1 MNNRRLLFTLAAI
14 VALAMPLQSKE
25 YTILSPDKSLSVTLS
40 DDSVLTYSVV
50 LSGTTVL
57 ERSPLGIYRDDV
69 AYPCAMTVSRALAQ
83 RTGNIDY
90 DNPRGKCSHVAKS
103 YTEQEFEVAQGK
115 FAVVFRVLD
124 DGVAFAYRLTG
135 KGKGVKVYAEETG
148 FRFPEGSRAFC
159 SQLAKGKSGWCATNP
174 SYEDHYHFDVP
185 LGEESEHRQG
195 WVFPLLVHNG
205 DVWTLLSE
213 TGTDE
218 SYVAC
223 HLGEARDNCYQIKF
237 PEDGHNMAYDPTWAA
252 VDTPY
257 LTPWRVMAVSRNIAD
272 IVATTL
278 PDDLVEQKHV
288 AQVEYKPGKAAWS
301 WLFYADAWTTYDGS
315 RKFIDM
321 AAELGFGY
329 CLIDA
334 FWDQWIGRERI
345 AELSAYAQ
353 QKGVRLLLWYNSN
366 GNWNGASY
374 LSPTNIMNNAEK
386 RRAEMEWM
394 RSIGVAGI
402 KVDFFGGDKQNSIKL
417 YTDILADCN
426 RYGLICNFH
435 GATLPRGWARM
446 YPAFFNAEAVMG
458 QEFCRGNHENEAMRA
473 RHITVLPFTRNAVA
487 PMDFTPTVLN
497 EVLGQDANLSLRS
510 TTTAF
515 ELALPVIMFAP
526 LSHYGLIPDDL
537 KRMPRSLFD
546 YFRKLPT
553 VWDETRLLS
562 GYPGRDVVMARR
574 SGNVWYVAG
583 INGEDT
589 AKTIDVDLSQ
599 LAAKGS
605 AQIFTTVAASRGE
618 VACSEGNKAD
628 GTIKFALQPRD
639 GFLIVI
645 K

>member
-1 MNNRRLLFTLAAI
+1 MNNRRLLFTIAAI

-115 FAVVFRVLD
+115 FAVVFRVLN

-185 LGEESEHRQG
+185 LEEESEHRQG

-223 HLGEARDNCYQIKF
+223 HLGEARDNCYQIKL

-257 LTPWRVMAVSRNIAD
+257 LTPWRVMAISRNIVD

-288 AQVEYKPGKAAWS
+288 AQVEYNP
-301 WLFYADAWTTYDGS
+301 
-315 RKFIDM
+315 
-321 AAELGFGY
+321 
-329 CLIDA
+329 
-334 FWDQWIGRERI
+334 ER
-345 AELSAYAQ
+345 
-353 QKGVRLLLWYNSN
+353 R
-366 GNWNGASY
+366 
-374 LSPTNIMNNAEK
+374 
-386 RRAEMEWM
+386 
-394 RSIGVAGI
+394 
-402 KVDFFGGDKQNSIKL
+402 
-417 YTDILADCN
+417 
-426 RYGLICNFH
+426 H
-435 GATLPRGWARM
+435 GAGYSMLMPGPLMTDRASLSTWRPNWAS
-446 YPAFFNAEAVMG
+446 AIA
-458 QEFCRGNHENEAMRA
+458 
-473 RHITVLPFTRNAVA
+473 
-487 PMDFTPTVLN
+487 
-497 EVLGQDANLSLRS
+497 LS
-510 TTTAF
+510 T
-515 ELALPVIMFAP
+515 
-526 LSHYGLIPDDL
+526 
-537 KRMPRSLFD
+537 
-546 YFRKLPT
+546 
-553 VWDETRLLS
+553 LS
-562 GYPGRDVVMARR
+562 GT
-574 SGNVWYVAG
+574 
-583 INGEDT
+583 NG
-589 AKTIDVDLSQ
+589 
-599 LAAKGS
+599 LAAN
-605 AQIFTTVAASRGE
+605 A
-618 VACSEGNKAD
+618 
-628 GTIKFALQPRD
+628 
-639 GFLIVI
+639 
-645 K
+645 